1 MQALQFLKGLSQLP
15 AQKEAVSPSHTKESN
30 VSSFKSVLENA
41 SRKDS
46 AQKADYKSTDSSVE
60 NAKNDAAGKDAAVAS
75 QVKKGKAGEKESE
88 KQQSLVPGQ
97 DSQMQAVR
105 DDDAAVLY
113 AASGEEV
120 LFGQPVEQVAG
131 TQLAMDISPAGL
143 EDVTAS
149 ETVSDIRLNPQD
161 IAALAAIPVS
171 KDTVGTKEMLPV
183 QDSLSASQFSELLA
197 DGEIPVEE
205 VLVPEIAEG
214 GEFVPVMQ
222 EQAETAGDD
231 AGEAADFGNKYLAD
245 VRESAGSGE
254 RSPAAEKTDNRQ
266 ENRFIIQDNR
276 SVDAKKAAAK
286 LDPAKSAAT
295 ELKAESV
302 RQNGNT
308 LDITFNL
315 NQEQGQLLAA
325 EQDILSSSSQ
335 VAAGDSS
342 TFQRM
347 LSNQLLNQAPE
358 FVKAGSIIL
367 RDNNNGT
374 INLNLKPESLGNVKI
389 TLHVSDKGIEG
400 QIVVASKEAFEAFSQ
415 NMDNLRQSFRQNG
428 FDAANLSL
436 SLSDGT
442 SAQGQNWAG
451 QAGGHQRSG
460 EDFAGSRTFGG
471 WTDGEEKLP
480 SQTIAAAYGAG
491 GHQIDV
497 VA

>member
-15 AQKEAVSPSHTKESN
+15 AQKEAVSPSRTKESN
-30 VSSFKSVLENA
+30 VSSFKSVLENE

-46 AQKADYKSTDSSVE
+46 NIQKTDYKSTDGSSE
-60 NAKNDAAGKDAAVAS
+60 ELKNESVLKAGAEAS
-75 QVKKGKAGEKESE
+75 QVRKGKSGENESE
-88 KQQSLVPGQ
+88 KQENITCRQ
-97 DSQMQAVR
+97 DSQQLAVC
-105 DDDAAVLY
+105 DDDTAVLY
-113 AASGEEV
+113 ARSGEEV
-120 LFGQPVEQVAG
+120 LFGQPVEQVTG
-131 TQLAMDISPAGL
+131 SQLAMDISPAGL
-143 EDVTAS
+143 EDVTES
-149 ETVSDIRLNPQD
+149 ETISDIRLNPRD
-161 IAALAAIPVS
+161 VAALAAIPASVAGDGAKS
-171 KDTVGTKEMLPV
+171 MIPV
-183 QDSLSASQFSELLA
+183 QDKLSAPQFEELLESGELPA
-197 DGEIPVEE
+197 DEIF
-205 VLVPEIAEG
+205 VPELAGEA
-214 GEFVPVMQ
+214 EFVPVMQ
-222 EQAETAGDD
+222 EQAGTDGDD
-231 AGEAADFGNKYLAD
+231 ASETADFGNKFLAEVKESTERGD
-245 VRESAGSGE
+245 TAPASVRTES
-254 RSPAAEKTDNRQ
+254 KQ

-276 SVDAKKAAAK
+276 SVEAKKETVTKAA
-286 LDPAKSAAT
+286 PA

-302 RQNGNT
+302 RQHGNT

-325 EQDILSSSSQ
+325 EQNILSTSDQ
-335 VAAGDSS
+335 VAAGDAS

-415 NMDNLRQSFRQNG
+415 NMDNLKQSFRQSG

-436 SLSDGT
+436 SLSDGS
-442 SAQGQNWAG
+442 SAQGQNLAG
-451 QAGGHQRSG
+451 NAGGHQRSG
-460 EDFAGSRTFGG
+460 EDFVGSRTFGG

>member
-15 AQKEAVSPSHTKESN
+15 AQKEAAGPSRTKESN
-30 VSSFKSVLENA
+30 VSSFKSVLEDA

-46 AQKADYKSTDSSVE
+46 VQKADCKSTDSPAE
-60 NAKNDAAGKDAAVAS
+60 DTKNDAAGAAP
-75 QVKKGKAGEKESE
+75 QVKKGKPGEKESE
-88 KQQSLVPGQ
+88 RQENTAFRQESQPVLVC
-97 DSQMQAVR
+97 
-105 DDDAAVLY
+105 DDDNAVLY

-120 LFGQPVEQVAG
+120 LFGQPVEQAADS
-131 TQLAMDISPAGL
+131 QLAMDISTSGL
-143 EDVTAS
+143 EDVTES

-161 IAALAAIPVS
+161 VAVLASIPAS
-171 KDTVGTKEMLPV
+171 KDAVGTKVMLPV
-183 QDSLSASQFSELLA
+183 RDTLDSPQF
-197 DGEIPVEE
+197 GEILENGDLPAGEL
-205 VLVPEIAEG
+205 LVPELAE

-222 EQAETAGDD
+222 EQAGAAGDD
-231 AGEAADFGNKYLAD
+231 AGESGDFGNKFLAETKD
-245 VRESAGSGE
+245 IIDSADKA
-254 RSPAAEKTDNRQ
+254 PAPAKSEIRQ

-276 SVDAKKAAAK
+276 SADAKKAASAK
-286 LDPAKSAAT
+286 EAPPV
-295 ELKAESV
+295 LKAESV
-302 RQNGNT
+302 RQSGNT

-315 NQEQGQLLAA
+315 NQEQGQILAA
-325 EQDILSSSSQ
+325 EQDILSSSNQ
-335 VAAGDSS
+335 VASGDAS

-367 RDNNNGT
+367 RDNDNGT

-415 NMDNLRQSFRQNG
+415 NMDNLRQSFRQSG
-428 FDAANLSL
+428 FDSANLSL
-436 SLSDGT
+436 SLSDGS
-442 SAQGQNWAG
+442 SAQGQGLAG
-451 QAGGHQRSG
+451 QAGGQQRSG
-460 EDFAGSRTFGG
+460 EDFVGSRTFGG
-471 WTDGEEKLP
+471 WTDREEKLP

>member
-15 AQKEAVSPSHTKESN
+15 AQTEAAGPSRTKESN
-30 VSSFKSVLENA
+30 VSSFKSVLENE

-46 AQKADYKSTDSSVE
+46 VQKADYKSTDSSVE
-60 NAKNDAAGKDAAVAS
+60 DAKNDPAGAAPQAKKVKDS
-75 QVKKGKAGEKESE
+75 GKESE
-88 KQQSLVPGQ
+88 RQENIAFRQ
-97 DSQMQAVR
+97 DSQPAVVC
-105 DDDAAVLY
+105 DDDNAVLY
-113 AASGEEV
+113 AVSGEEV

-131 TQLAMDISPAGL
+131 SQFAMDISPAGL
-143 EDVTAS
+143 EDVTES
-149 ETVSDIRLNPQD
+149 ETVSDIRLNPQEV
-161 IAALAAIPVS
+161 AVLAAIPAS
-171 KDTVGTKEMLPV
+171 KDAVGTKGMLPV
-183 QDSLSASQFSELLA
+183 QDTLSAPQFGEILES
-197 DGEIPVEE
+197 GEIPVEE
-205 VLVPEIAEG
+205 VFVPEIAEG
-214 GEFVPVMQ
+214 SEFVPVMQ
-222 EQAETAGDD
+222 EQAGTTEDEAD
-231 AGEAADFGNKYLAD
+231 ASADFGNKYLAEATEST
-245 VRESAGSGE
+245 VRGDKASAT
-254 RSPAAEKTDNRQ
+254 AKTEARQ
-266 ENRFIIQDNR
+266 EKQDRFIIQDNR
-276 SVDAKKAAAK
+276 SADAKKAVSAKAA
-286 LDPAKSAAT
+286 PV

-302 RQNGNT
+302 KQHGNT

-325 EQDILSSSSQ
+325 EQDMLSSSSQ

-415 NMDNLRQSFRQNG
+415 NMDNLKQSFRQSG

-442 SAQGQNWAG
+442 SAQGQSLAG
-451 QAGGHQRSG
+451 QAGGQQRSG
-460 EDFAGSRTFGG
+460 EDFVGSRTFGG

>member
-15 AQKEAVSPSHTKESN
+15 AQKEAAGPSRTKESN
-30 VSSFKSVLENA
+30 VSSFKSVLEDA

-46 AQKADYKSTDSSVE
+46 VQKADCKSTDSPAE
-60 NAKNDAAGKDAAVAS
+60 DTKNDAAGAAP
-75 QVKKGKAGEKESE
+75 QVKKGKPGEKESE
-88 KQQSLVPGQ
+88 RQENTAFRQESQPVLVC
-97 DSQMQAVR
+97 
-105 DDDAAVLY
+105 DDDNAVLY

-120 LFGQPVEQVAG
+120 LFGQPVEQAADS
-131 TQLAMDISPAGL
+131 QLAMDISTSGL
-143 EDVTAS
+143 EDVTES

-161 IAALAAIPVS
+161 VAVLASIPAS
-171 KDTVGTKEMLPV
+171 KDAVGTKVMLPV
-183 QDSLSASQFSELLA
+183 RDTLDSPQF
-197 DGEIPVEE
+197 GEILENGDLPAGEL
-205 VLVPEIAEG
+205 LVPELAE

-222 EQAETAGDD
+222 EQAGAAGDD
-231 AGEAADFGNKYLAD
+231 AGESGDFGNKFLAETKD
-245 VRESAGSGE
+245 IIDSADKA
-254 RSPAAEKTDNRQ
+254 PAPAKSEIRQ
-266 ENRFIIQDNR
+266 ENRFVIQDNR
-276 SVDAKKAAAK
+276 SVDAKKAASAK
-286 LDPAKSAAT
+286 EAPPV
-295 ELKAESV
+295 LKAESV
-302 RQNGNT
+302 RQSGNT

-315 NQEQGQLLAA
+315 NQEQGQILAA

-335 VAAGDSS
+335 VASGDTS

-367 RDNNNGT
+367 RDNDNGT

-415 NMDNLRQSFRQNG
+415 NMDNLRQSFRQSG
-428 FDAANLSL
+428 FDSANLSL
-436 SLSDGT
+436 SLSDGS
-442 SAQGQNWAG
+442 SAQGQGLAG
-451 QAGGHQRSG
+451 QAGGQQRSG
-460 EDFAGSRTFGG
+460 EDFVGSRTFGG
-471 WTDGEEKLP
+471 WTDREEKLP

>member
-1 MQALQFLKGLSQLP
+1 MQALQFLKGVSQLP
-15 AQKEAVSPSHTKESN
+15 VQKEAVSPSRTKESN
-30 VSSFKSVLENA
+30 VSSFKSVLADE

-46 AQKADYKSTDSSVE
+46 VQKTDYKSTDKSAEEVKNESSPT
-60 NAKNDAAGKDAAVAS
+60 AGSAAS
-75 QVKKGKAGEKESE
+75 PVKKGRPGEKESE
-88 KQQSLVPGQ
+88 KQEHIALRQ
-97 DSQMQAVR
+97 DCQPLAVC
-105 DDDAAVLY
+105 DDDNAVLY

-120 LFGQPVEQVAG
+120 LFGQPVEQVTG
-131 TQLAMDISPAGL
+131 SQFAMDISPAGL
-143 EDVTAS
+143 EDVTES
-149 ETVSDIRLNPQD
+149 ETVADIRLNPRD
-161 IAALAAIPVS
+161 VAALAAIPVS
-171 KDTVGTKEMLPV
+171 VADGETKAKLPV
-183 QDSLSASQFSELLA
+183 QDTLSAPQFRELLES
-197 DGEIPVEE
+197 GEVPATEAF
-205 VLVPEIAEG
+205 VPEIAG
-214 GEFVPVMQ
+214 GSEFVPVMQ
-222 EQAETAGDD
+222 EQTEAAGDD
-231 AGEAADFGNKYLAD
+231 EGEVTDFGNKFLAEAPKSTE
-245 VRESAGSGE
+245 RGEKAPAPAKTES
-254 RSPAAEKTDNRQ
+254 RQ

-276 SVDAKKAAAK
+276 STDAKKAVSAKAA
-286 LDPAKSAAT
+286 PA

-302 RQNGNT
+302 RQHGNT

-315 NQEQGQLLAA
+315 NQEQGQLFAA

-335 VAAGDSS
+335 AAAGDSS

-415 NMDNLRQSFRQNG
+415 NMDNLRQSFRQSG

-436 SLSDGT
+436 SLSDGS
-442 SAQGQNWAG
+442 SAHGQNLAG
-451 QAGGHQRSG
+451 QAGGQQRSG
-460 EDFAGSRTFGG
+460 EDFVGSRTFGG